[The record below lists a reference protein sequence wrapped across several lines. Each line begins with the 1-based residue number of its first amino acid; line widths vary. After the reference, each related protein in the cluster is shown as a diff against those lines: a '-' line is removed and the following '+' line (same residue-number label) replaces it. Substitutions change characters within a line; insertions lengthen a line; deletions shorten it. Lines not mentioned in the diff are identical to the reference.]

1 MNTELQK
8 CIINKAT
15 LLFYKFGIKS
25 ITMDFIASE
34 LGISKRTLY
43 ENFKNKD
50 ALIIACLEQT
60 REQYH
65 KQFIHISE
73 SDTNTIVKLVRY
85 YEVIADFYNN
95 ASRSFQLDVERMHS
109 KVNEEYKNSRNKS
122 ILYTR
127 KLLRCGVEEGV
138 IRADIDIDIISYLY
152 NDQMEWFRRSK
163 DIYKLEYKISDILKN
178 VVFIFIR
185 GIATEEGNRILE
197 TILKNKNSNI
207 YENIN
212 K

>member
-1 MNTELQK
+1 
-8 CIINKAT
+8 
-15 LLFYKFGIKS
+15 
-25 ITMDFIASE
+25 MDFIASE

-95 ASRSFQLDVERMHS
+95 TSRSFQLDVERMHS
-109 KVNEEYKNSRNKS
+109 KVNEEY
-122 ILYTR
+122 L
-127 KLLRCGVEEGV
+127 
-138 IRADIDIDIISYLY
+138 IS
-152 NDQMEWFRRSK
+152 
-163 DIYKLEYKISDILKN
+163 
-178 VVFIFIR
+178 
-185 GIATEEGNRILE
+185 ATL
-197 TILKNKNSNI
+197 
-207 YENIN
+207 
-212 K
+212 

>member
-1 MNTELQK
+1 
-8 CIINKAT
+8 
-15 LLFYKFGIKS
+15 
-25 ITMDFIASE
+25 MDFIASE

-73 SDTNTIVKLVRY
+73 SDTNTIVKMVHY
-85 YEVIADFYNN
+85 YEVIADFYNHT
-95 ASRSFQLDVERMHS
+95 SRSFQLDVERMHS

>member
-1 MNTELQK
+1 
-8 CIINKAT
+8 
-15 LLFYKFGIKS
+15 
-25 ITMDFIASE
+25 MDFIASE

-73 SDTNTIVKLVRY
+73 NDTNTIVKLVRY

-95 ASRSFQLDVERMHS
+95 TSRSFQLDVERMHS

-152 NDQMEWFRRSK
+152 NDQMEWFRCSK